1 MKKRSHYEP
10 SQSCVEKD
18 ITMKIDGALLK
29 VKSIRDSDPLAG
41 GVTSRL
47 NLELQKVVDHN
58 NRIGLLAAP
67 VSKDR
72 SLLPCFDSIKNGNAL
87 ALSIS
92 QQEALKMLK
101 PVDQFALLAAPARKM
116 CSLISAF
123 DSIRNSFQSA
133 FSATQQEALKLKNL
147 SVSVDQLALFAAP
160 AYKNNLF
167 LPCFDSIK
175 NINALPFSVRKQ
187 AAFNITEMFKP
198 FNQLALLGA
207 PVGYHRSVLPSVD
220 SVVDAATLADSG
232 AFKVIRDLQ
241 QEMRDHNKSLRMLA
255 APVGYHRSV
264 LPSVDSVVDA
274 ATLADSGAFK
284 VIRDLQQEMRDYNE
298 CLGIL
303 AAPVG
308 YHRSV
313 LRGVDSVVDAATLAG
328 SGAFKIARDVLQ
340 SDPILRFDGFREDVM
355 LRPVFPLEH
364 NRITDVPK
372 TEHPLIRKK
381 NCPEEE
387 YNPNQNE
394 MRVRLLEALDMYLE
408 TQSKERLEFCETEEL
423 EQKQEDAIQAHDR
436 LVQWAETLERADYLL
451 LTEDEVKGQLQENP
465 ERIGYLVQGLQMIKL
480 RNNQLRNEPE
490 FIEEQRRRVAYN
502 NNSYFLDEKTDHL
515 LNYETMRWLDSLRL
529 SKESDILNSPTP
541 VTKKMDFSNNQTLAN
556 NDYPVTEGRSTP
568 EEITA
573 ALHLIDIVSEYL
585 RSLPESERF
594 EDHSQMCEI
603 LKKEGHVDTLFQNTD
618 LLKNAIWKTIGL
630 YTIARTALEYEKN
643 QIKPFITADL
653 IKRHVENPYLFQVP
667 EEGTLDVAEFL
678 KVESTEKW
686 FMDWTQKKK
695 VEPLLIHREK
705 APTADKEVK
714 KKPHIDLSEEK
725 EVYRI
730 ASEHKSRETWP
741 DCVFDE
747 LFEIRKRTGET
758 NLKVSERF
766 CEIAGIIEQARALK
780 KAWID
785 HNSSK
790 NKKGTIQ
797 AQSRHD
803 FGTI

>member
-1 MKKRSHYEP
+1 MKKRSHHKP

-18 ITMKIDGALLK
+18 ITGKIDGALLK
-29 VKSIRDSDPLAG
+29 VKSIGDTDPLAG

-67 VSKDR
+67 VSEDR

-92 QQEALKMLK
+92 QQETLKMLK

-123 DSIRNSFQSA
+123 DSIRSLFQSA

-160 AYKNNLF
+160 AYKSHLF

-175 NINALPFSVRKQ
+175 NINALPFTVSKQ
-187 AAFNITEMFKP
+187 AAYNITEMLKPVNQLALLGAPVGYHRSVLPSVDSIDISGLAGSSAFKMARN
-198 FNQLALLGA
+198 FQEMLDHNKSLALLGA

-232 AFKVIRDLQ
+232 AFK
-241 QEMRDHNKSLRMLA
+241 
-255 APVGYHRSV
+255 
-264 LPSVDSVVDA
+264 
-274 ATLADSGAFK
+274 
-284 VIRDLQQEMRDYNE
+284 
-298 CLGIL
+298 
-303 AAPVG
+303 
-308 YHRSV
+308 
-313 LRGVDSVVDAATLAG
+313 
-328 SGAFKIARDVLQ
+328 IARDVLQ
-340 SDPILRFDGFREDVM
+340 SDPILRYDGFREDVM

-372 TEHPLIRKK
+372 TERPLIRKK

-394 MRVRLLEALDMYLE
+394 MRIRLLEALDTYLE
-408 TQSKERLEFCETEEL
+408 RQSKKIRQTRERLEFCETEEL
-423 EQKQEDAIQAHDR
+423 KQKQEGVIQAHDR
-436 LVQWAETLERADYLL
+436 LVQWAETIERDYLL
-451 LTEDEVKGQLQENP
+451 LTEEELIRQLQENP
-465 ERIGYLVQGLQMIKL
+465 EIIGYLLEGLQTIKL
-480 RNNQLRNEPE
+480 RNNQLHNEPE
-490 FIEEQRRRVAYN
+490 FIEKQRIRVAYN
-502 NNSYFLDEKTDHL
+502 HNSFELDDDTDHL
-515 LNYETMRWLDSLRL
+515 LNYEVVRWLDR
-529 SKESDILNSPTP
+529 
-541 VTKKMDFSNNQTLAN
+541 VR
-556 NDYPVTEGRSTP
+556 TEGMAGNHEP
-568 EEITA
+568 E
-573 ALHLIDIVSEYL
+573 
-585 RSLPESERF
+585 
-594 EDHSQMCEI
+594 
-603 LKKEGHVDTLFQNTD
+603 KKEN
-618 LLKNAIWKTIGL
+618 NAHE
-630 YTIARTALEYEKN
+630 TALDKIDAVRE
-643 QIKPFITADL
+643 IKFHERDISAMHLKT
-653 IKRHVENPYLFQVP
+653 N
-667 EEGTLDVAEFL
+667 LDA
-678 KVESTEKW
+678 
-686 FMDWTQKKK
+686 
-695 VEPLLIHREK
+695 
-705 APTADKEVK
+705 
-714 KKPHIDLSEEK
+714 EK

-730 ASEHKSRETWP
+730 AREHKPRETWP

-747 LFEIRKRTGET
+747 LFEIQKRTGET

-766 CEIAGIIEQARALK
+766 CEMAGIIEQARALK

-803 FGTI
+803 SDTIQTRNHI

>member
-18 ITMKIDGALLK
+18 ITGKIDGALLK
-29 VKSIRDSDPLAG
+29 VKSIGDTDPLAG

-67 VSKDR
+67 VSEDR

-92 QQEALKMLK
+92 QQETLKMLK

-123 DSIRNSFQSA
+123 DSIRSLFQSA

-160 AYKNNLF
+160 AYKSHLF

-175 NINALPFSVRKQ
+175 NINALPFTVSKQ
-187 AAFNITEMFKP
+187 AAYNITEMLKP
-198 FNQLALLGA
+198 VNQLALLGA

-220 SVVDAATLADSG
+220 SIDISGLAGSS
-232 AFKVIRDLQ
+232 AFKMARNF
-241 QEMRDHNKSLRMLA
+241 QEMLDHNKSLAL
-255 APVGYHRSV
+255 
-264 LPSVDSVVDA
+264 
-274 ATLADSGAFK
+274 
-284 VIRDLQQEMRDYNE
+284 
-298 CLGIL
+298 LG
-303 AAPVG
+303 APVG

-313 LRGVDSVVDAATLAG
+313 LRGVDSVVDAATLAD

-340 SDPILRFDGFREDVM
+340 SDPILRYDGFREDVM

-372 TEHPLIRKK
+372 TERPLIRKK

-394 MRVRLLEALDMYLE
+394 MRIRLLEALDTYLE
-408 TQSKERLEFCETEEL
+408 RQSKKIRQTRERLEFCETEEL
-423 EQKQEDAIQAHDR
+423 KQKQEGVIQAHDR
-436 LVQWAETLERADYLL
+436 LVQWAETIERDYLL
-451 LTEDEVKGQLQENP
+451 LTEEELIRQLQENP
-465 ERIGYLVQGLQMIKL
+465 EITGYLLEGLQTIKL
-480 RNNQLRNEPE
+480 RNNQLHNEPE
-490 FIEEQRRRVAYN
+490 FIEKQRIRVAYN
-502 NNSYFLDEKTDHL
+502 HNSFELDDDTDHL
-515 LNYETMRWLDSLRL
+515 LNYEVVRWLDR
-529 SKESDILNSPTP
+529 
-541 VTKKMDFSNNQTLAN
+541 VR
-556 NDYPVTEGRSTP
+556 TEGMAGNHEP
-568 EEITA
+568 E
-573 ALHLIDIVSEYL
+573 
-585 RSLPESERF
+585 
-594 EDHSQMCEI
+594 
-603 LKKEGHVDTLFQNTD
+603 KKEN
-618 LLKNAIWKTIGL
+618 NAHE
-630 YTIARTALEYEKN
+630 TALDKIDAVRE
-643 QIKPFITADL
+643 IKFHERDISAMHLKT
-653 IKRHVENPYLFQVP
+653 N
-667 EEGTLDVAEFL
+667 LDA
-678 KVESTEKW
+678 
-686 FMDWTQKKK
+686 
-695 VEPLLIHREK
+695 
-705 APTADKEVK
+705 
-714 KKPHIDLSEEK
+714 EK

-730 ASEHKSRETWP
+730 AREHKPRETWP

-747 LFEIRKRTGET
+747 LFEIQKRTGET

-766 CEIAGIIEQARALK
+766 CEMAGIIEQARALK

-803 FGTI
+803 SDTIQTRNHI

>member
-1 MKKRSHYEP
+1 M
-10 SQSCVEKD
+10 
-18 ITMKIDGALLK
+18 
-29 VKSIRDSDPLAG
+29 
-41 GVTSRL
+41 
-47 NLELQKVVDHN
+47 
-58 NRIGLLAAP
+58 LAAP

-175 NINALPFSVRKQ
+175 NINALPFSVSKQ

-198 FNQLALLGA
+198 VNQLALLGA

-241 QEMRDHNKSLRMLA
+241 QEMRDHNKSLGMLA

-372 TEHPLIRKK
+372 TEHPLIIKK

-387 YNPNQNE
+387 YNPNQDE
-394 MRVRLLEALDMYLE
+394 MRVRLLEAVDTYLE
-408 TQSKERLEFCETEEL
+408 RQSKKIRQTRERLEFCETEEL
-423 EQKQEDAIQAHDR
+423 KQKQEGVIQAHDS
-436 LVQWAETLERADYLL
+436 LVQWAETIERDYLL
-451 LTEDEVKGQLQENP
+451 LTEEELIQQLQENP
-465 ERIGYLVQGLQMIKL
+465 EIIGYLLEGLQTIKI
-480 RNNQLRNEPE
+480 RNNQLHNEPE
-490 FIEEQRRRVAYN
+490 FIEKQRIRVAYN
-502 NNSYFLDEKTDHL
+502 HNSFELDDDTDHL
-515 LNYETMRWLDSLRL
+515 LNYEVVRWLDRVRSEGIAGNHEPERN
-529 SKESDILNSPTP
+529 E
-541 VTKKMDFSNNQTLAN
+541 NNAHET
-556 NDYPVTEGRSTP
+556 
-568 EEITA
+568 
-573 ALHLIDIVSEYL
+573 ALHKIEATSEIKFHERDISD
-585 RSLPESERF
+585 RHF
-594 EDHSQMCEI
+594 
-603 LKKEGHVDTLFQNTD
+603 
-618 LLKNAIWKTIGL
+618 
-630 YTIARTALEYEKN
+630 EKN
-643 QIKPFITADL
+643 
-653 IKRHVENPYLFQVP
+653 
-667 EEGTLDVAEFL
+667 LD
-678 KVESTEKW
+678 T
-686 FMDWTQKKK
+686 
-695 VEPLLIHREK
+695 
-705 APTADKEVK
+705 
-714 KKPHIDLSEEK
+714 EK

-730 ASEHKSRETWP
+730 ACEHKPRETWP

-803 FGTI
+803 SDTIQTRNHI

>member
-1 MKKRSHYEP
+1 
-10 SQSCVEKD
+10 
-18 ITMKIDGALLK
+18 MKIDGALLK

-175 NINALPFSVRKQ
+175 NINALPFSVSKQ

-198 FNQLALLGA
+198 VNQLALLG
-207 PVGYHRSVLPSVD
+207 
-220 SVVDAATLADSG
+220 
-232 AFKVIRDLQ
+232 
-241 QEMRDHNKSLRMLA
+241 

-594 EDHSQMCEI
+594 DDHSQMCEI

-686 FMDWTQKKK
+686 FMDRTQKQK
-695 VEPLLIHREK
+695 VAPLLIHRET

-803 FGTI
+803 SDTIQTRNHI

>member
-18 ITMKIDGALLK
+18 ITGKIDGALLK
-29 VKSIRDSDPLAG
+29 VKSIGDTDPLAG

-67 VSKDR
+67 VSEDR

-92 QQEALKMLK
+92 QQEALNMLK

-123 DSIRNSFQSA
+123 DSIRSLFQSA

-160 AYKNNLF
+160 AYKSHLF

-175 NINALPFSVRKQ
+175 NINALPFTVSKQ
-187 AAFNITEMFKP
+187 AAYNITEMLKP
-198 FNQLALLGA
+198 VNQLALLGA

-220 SVVDAATLADSG
+220 SIDISGLAGSS
-232 AFKVIRDLQ
+232 AFKMARNF
-241 QEMRDHNKSLRMLA
+241 QEMLDHNKSLAL
-255 APVGYHRSV
+255 
-264 LPSVDSVVDA
+264 
-274 ATLADSGAFK
+274 
-284 VIRDLQQEMRDYNE
+284 
-298 CLGIL
+298 LG
-303 AAPVG
+303 APVG

-340 SDPILRFDGFREDVM
+340 SDPILRYDGFREDVM

-372 TEHPLIRKK
+372 TERPLIRKK

-394 MRVRLLEALDMYLE
+394 MRIRLLEALDTYLE
-408 TQSKERLEFCETEEL
+408 RQSKKIRQTRERLEFCETEEL
-423 EQKQEDAIQAHDR
+423 KQKQEGVIQAHDR
-436 LVQWAETLERADYLL
+436 LVQWAETIERDYLL
-451 LTEDEVKGQLQENP
+451 LTEEELIRQLQENP
-465 ERIGYLVQGLQMIKL
+465 EIIGYLLEGLQTIKL
-480 RNNQLRNEPE
+480 RNNQLHNEPE
-490 FIEEQRRRVAYN
+490 FIEKQRIRVAYN
-502 NNSYFLDEKTDHL
+502 HNSFELDDDTDHL
-515 LNYETMRWLDSLRL
+515 LNYEVVRWLDR
-529 SKESDILNSPTP
+529 
-541 VTKKMDFSNNQTLAN
+541 VR
-556 NDYPVTEGRSTP
+556 TEGMAGNHEP
-568 EEITA
+568 E
-573 ALHLIDIVSEYL
+573 
-585 RSLPESERF
+585 
-594 EDHSQMCEI
+594 
-603 LKKEGHVDTLFQNTD
+603 KKEN
-618 LLKNAIWKTIGL
+618 NAHE
-630 YTIARTALEYEKN
+630 TALDKIDAVRE
-643 QIKPFITADL
+643 IKFHERDISAMHLKT
-653 IKRHVENPYLFQVP
+653 N
-667 EEGTLDVAEFL
+667 LDA
-678 KVESTEKW
+678 
-686 FMDWTQKKK
+686 
-695 VEPLLIHREK
+695 
-705 APTADKEVK
+705 
-714 KKPHIDLSEEK
+714 EK

-730 ASEHKSRETWP
+730 AREHKPRETWP

-747 LFEIRKRTGET
+747 LFEIQKRTGET

-766 CEIAGIIEQARALK
+766 CEMAGIIEQARALK

-803 FGTI
+803 SDTIQTRNHI

>member
-18 ITMKIDGALLK
+18 ITGKIDGALLK
-29 VKSIRDSDPLAG
+29 VKSIGDTDPLAG

-67 VSKDR
+67 VSEDR

-92 QQEALKMLK
+92 QQETLKMLK

-123 DSIRNSFQSA
+123 DSIRSLFQSA

-160 AYKNNLF
+160 AYKSHLF

-175 NINALPFSVRKQ
+175 NINALPFTVSKQ
-187 AAFNITEMFKP
+187 AAYNITEMLKP
-198 FNQLALLGA
+198 VNQLALLGA

-220 SVVDAATLADSG
+220 SIDISGLAGSS
-232 AFKVIRDLQ
+232 AFKMARNF
-241 QEMRDHNKSLRMLA
+241 QEMLDHNKSLAL
-255 APVGYHRSV
+255 
-264 LPSVDSVVDA
+264 
-274 ATLADSGAFK
+274 
-284 VIRDLQQEMRDYNE
+284 
-298 CLGIL
+298 LG
-303 AAPVG
+303 APVG

-340 SDPILRFDGFREDVM
+340 SDPILRYDGFREDVM

-372 TEHPLIRKK
+372 TERPLIRKK

-394 MRVRLLEALDMYLE
+394 MRIRLLEALDTYLE
-408 TQSKERLEFCETEEL
+408 RQSKKIRQTRERLEFCETEEL
-423 EQKQEDAIQAHDR
+423 KQKQEGVIQAHDR
-436 LVQWAETLERADYLL
+436 LVQWAETIERDYLL
-451 LTEDEVKGQLQENP
+451 LTEEELIRQLQENP
-465 ERIGYLVQGLQMIKL
+465 EIIGYLLEGLQTIKL
-480 RNNQLRNEPE
+480 RNNQLHNEPE
-490 FIEEQRRRVAYN
+490 FIEKQRIRVAYN
-502 NNSYFLDEKTDHL
+502 HNSFELDDDTDHL
-515 LNYETMRWLDSLRL
+515 LNYEVVRWLDR
-529 SKESDILNSPTP
+529 
-541 VTKKMDFSNNQTLAN
+541 VR
-556 NDYPVTEGRSTP
+556 TEGMAGNHEP
-568 EEITA
+568 E
-573 ALHLIDIVSEYL
+573 
-585 RSLPESERF
+585 
-594 EDHSQMCEI
+594 
-603 LKKEGHVDTLFQNTD
+603 KKEN
-618 LLKNAIWKTIGL
+618 NAHE
-630 YTIARTALEYEKN
+630 TALDKIDAVRE
-643 QIKPFITADL
+643 IKFHERDISAMHLKT
-653 IKRHVENPYLFQVP
+653 N
-667 EEGTLDVAEFL
+667 LDA
-678 KVESTEKW
+678 
-686 FMDWTQKKK
+686 
-695 VEPLLIHREK
+695 
-705 APTADKEVK
+705 
-714 KKPHIDLSEEK
+714 EK

-730 ASEHKSRETWP
+730 AREHKPRETWP

-747 LFEIRKRTGET
+747 LFEIQKRTGET

-766 CEIAGIIEQARALK
+766 CEMAGIIEQARALK

-803 FGTI
+803 SDTIQTRNHI

>member
-18 ITMKIDGALLK
+18 ITGKIDGALLK
-29 VKSIRDSDPLAG
+29 VKSIGDTDPLAG

-67 VSKDR
+67 VSEDR

-92 QQEALKMLK
+92 QQETLKMLK

-123 DSIRNSFQSA
+123 DSIRSLFQSA

-160 AYKNNLF
+160 AYKSHLF

-175 NINALPFSVRKQ
+175 NINALPFTVSKQ
-187 AAFNITEMFKP
+187 AAYNITEMLKP
-198 FNQLALLGA
+198 VNQLALLGA

-220 SVVDAATLADSG
+220 SIDISGLAGSS
-232 AFKVIRDLQ
+232 AFKMARNF
-241 QEMRDHNKSLRMLA
+241 QEMLDHNKSLALLG

-264 LPSVDSVVDA
+264 LPSVDSIDISG
-274 ATLADSGAFK
+274 LAGSSAFK
-284 VIRDLQQEMRDYNE
+284 MARNFQEMLDHNKSLAL
-298 CLGIL
+298 LG
-303 AAPVG
+303 APVG

-340 SDPILRFDGFREDVM
+340 SDPILRYDGFREDVM

-372 TEHPLIRKK
+372 TERPLIRKK

-394 MRVRLLEALDMYLE
+394 MRIRLLEALDTYLE
-408 TQSKERLEFCETEEL
+408 RQSKKIRQTRERLEFCETEEL
-423 EQKQEDAIQAHDR
+423 KQKQEGVIQAHDR
-436 LVQWAETLERADYLL
+436 LVQWAETIERDYLL
-451 LTEDEVKGQLQENP
+451 LTEEELIRQLQENP
-465 ERIGYLVQGLQMIKL
+465 EIIGYLLEGLQTIKL
-480 RNNQLRNEPE
+480 RNNQLHNEPE
-490 FIEEQRRRVAYN
+490 FIEKQRIRVAYN
-502 NNSYFLDEKTDHL
+502 HNSFELDDDTDHL
-515 LNYETMRWLDSLRL
+515 LNYEVVRWLDR
-529 SKESDILNSPTP
+529 
-541 VTKKMDFSNNQTLAN
+541 VR
-556 NDYPVTEGRSTP
+556 TEGMAGNHEP
-568 EEITA
+568 E
-573 ALHLIDIVSEYL
+573 
-585 RSLPESERF
+585 
-594 EDHSQMCEI
+594 
-603 LKKEGHVDTLFQNTD
+603 KKEN
-618 LLKNAIWKTIGL
+618 NAHE
-630 YTIARTALEYEKN
+630 TALDKIDAVRE
-643 QIKPFITADL
+643 IKFHERDISAMHLKT
-653 IKRHVENPYLFQVP
+653 N
-667 EEGTLDVAEFL
+667 LDA
-678 KVESTEKW
+678 
-686 FMDWTQKKK
+686 
-695 VEPLLIHREK
+695 
-705 APTADKEVK
+705 
-714 KKPHIDLSEEK
+714 EK

-730 ASEHKSRETWP
+730 AREHKPRETWP

-747 LFEIRKRTGET
+747 LFEIQKRTGET

-766 CEIAGIIEQARALK
+766 CEMAGIIEQARALK

-803 FGTI
+803 SDTIQTRNHI

>member
-10 SQSCVEKD
+10 LQSCVQKD
-18 ITMKIDGALLK
+18 LTGKIDDALLK

-41 GVTSRL
+41 GLASRL
-47 NLELQKVVDHN
+47 NLDLQKVVDHN

-175 NINALPFSVRKQ
+175 NINALPFSVSKQ

-198 FNQLALLGA
+198 VNQLALLG
-207 PVGYHRSVLPSVD
+207 
-220 SVVDAATLADSG
+220 
-232 AFKVIRDLQ
+232 
-241 QEMRDHNKSLRMLA
+241 

-372 TEHPLIRKK
+372 TEHPLIIKK

-387 YNPNQNE
+387 YNPNQDE
-394 MRVRLLEALDMYLE
+394 MRVRLLEAVDTYLE
-408 TQSKERLEFCETEEL
+408 RQSKKIRQTRERLEFCETEEL
-423 EQKQEDAIQAHDR
+423 KQKQEGVIQAHDS
-436 LVQWAETLERADYLL
+436 LVQWAETIERDYLL
-451 LTEDEVKGQLQENP
+451 LTEEELIQQLQENP
-465 ERIGYLVQGLQMIKL
+465 EIIGYLLEGLQTIKI
-480 RNNQLRNEPE
+480 RNNQLHNEPE
-490 FIEEQRRRVAYN
+490 FIEKQRIRVAYN
-502 NNSYFLDEKTDHL
+502 HNSFELDDDTDHL
-515 LNYETMRWLDSLRL
+515 LNYEVVRWLDRVRSEGIAGNHEPERN
-529 SKESDILNSPTP
+529 E
-541 VTKKMDFSNNQTLAN
+541 NNAHET
-556 NDYPVTEGRSTP
+556 
-568 EEITA
+568 
-573 ALHLIDIVSEYL
+573 ALHKIEATSEIKFHERDISD
-585 RSLPESERF
+585 RHF
-594 EDHSQMCEI
+594 
-603 LKKEGHVDTLFQNTD
+603 
-618 LLKNAIWKTIGL
+618 
-630 YTIARTALEYEKN
+630 EKN
-643 QIKPFITADL
+643 
-653 IKRHVENPYLFQVP
+653 
-667 EEGTLDVAEFL
+667 LD
-678 KVESTEKW
+678 T
-686 FMDWTQKKK
+686 
-695 VEPLLIHREK
+695 
-705 APTADKEVK
+705 
-714 KKPHIDLSEEK
+714 EK

-730 ASEHKSRETWP
+730 ACEHKPRETWP

-803 FGTI
+803 SDTIQTRNHI